1 MSSTRSIVTSSAAA
15 LLLTGAVA
23 AVAAPAQAFPSGW
36 WSEKT
41 FVCTATDRNTGAPL
55 PEVTV
60 QAPDQVGAAYYAL
73 PQFGPEADTL
83 NVQCYA
89 QA

>member
-1 MSSTRSIVTSSAAA
+1 MSSTRSIVTTSAAA
-15 LLLTGAVA
+15 LLLGGAVA
-23 AVAAPAQAFPSGW
+23 AAPAQAFPSGW

-60 QAPDQVGAAYYAL
+60 QAADQVGAAYYAL

>member
-1 MSSTRSIVTSSAAA
+1 MSTRSIVTTSAAA

-23 AVAAPAQAFPSGW
+23 AVAAPAQAFPAGW

-41 FVCTATDRNTGAPL
+41 FVCTATDRNGAPL
-55 PEVTV
+55 PDVTV
-60 QAPDQVGAAYYAL
+60 EAADQVGASFYAL
-73 PQFGPEADTL
+73 PQFGPDVDGA
-83 NVQCYA
+83 NVQCYE

>member
-1 MSSTRSIVTSSAAA
+1 MSTRSIVTTSAAA

-23 AVAAPAQAFPSGW
+23 AVAAPAQAFPAGW
-36 WSEKT
+36 WKEKT

-55 PEVTV
+55 PDVTV

-73 PQFGPEADTL
+73 PHFGADADTL

-89 QA
+89 KE

>member
-1 MSSTRSIVTSSAAA
+1 MSTRSIVTTSAAA

-41 FVCTATDRNTGAPL
+41 YVCTATDRNTGAPL
-55 PEVTV
+55 PDVTV
-60 QAPDQVGAAYYAL
+60 QAADQVGASFYAL
-73 PQFGPEADTL
+73 PQFGPEVDGA
-83 NVQCYA
+83 NVQCYL